1 MSDGFPSDFCADV
14 ILSHDDAAE
23 DEDRS
28 LPVSRISGRDRKNRE
43 VLTQLT
49 RESGLL
55 SPMRRVELWM
65 VVPEPD
71 EKRAGKI
78 R

>member
-1 MSDGFPSDFCADV
+1 MSDGFPSDSCADV
-14 ILSHDDAAE
+14 ILSHGDAAG

-28 LPVSRISGRDRKNRE
+28 LPVSPISGRDRKTRE

-55 SPMRRVELWM
+55 SPMRKVELWM

-71 EKRAGKI
+71 EKRVGKI